1 MEINYRKT
9 KFLKVAATISQCP
22 DQDLPEIVLCG
33 KSNVGKSSLVNAI
46 ADNKKLARVSQTPG
60 KTREVV
66 YFEADGKLL
75 IADLPGYGYAKASKE
90 VKERFSKLCDDYF
103 RSGRH
108 IDLVLCLIDIRHEP
122 STNDINMI
130 EFLNNNGLPYFV
142 VFTKCDKLSKML
154 FLPSHQTKN
163 QVSKIFVML
172 LPSSFSKTK
181 NRLINILHFVHFYI
195 ELLFLLFNTYISKK
209 AGVNHDVFYL

>member
-9 KFLKVAATISQCP
+9 KFLKVAATIAQCP
-22 DQDLPEIVLCG
+22 DQGLPEIVLCG

-46 ADNKKLARVSQTPG
+46 ADNRKLARVSQSPG

-142 VFTKCDKLSKML
+142 VFTKCDKLSKM
-154 FLPSHQTKN
+154 
-163 QVSKIFVML
+163 QVSKQINMMSKHLYFKEGCSVFAISSDKKSGIKDLCDAITEFV
-172 LPSSFSKTK
+172 F
-181 NRLINILHFVHFYI
+181 
-195 ELLFLLFNTYISKK
+195 
-209 AGVNHDVFYL
+209 

>member
-22 DQDLPEIVLCG
+22 DQGLPEIVLCG

-46 ADNKKLARVSQTPG
+46 ADNRKLARVSQTPG

-142 VFTKCDKLSKML
+142 VFTKCDKLSKM
-154 FLPSHQTKN
+154 
-163 QVSKIFVML
+163 QVSKQIAMMAKHLDFKEGCSVFAISSDKKSGIKDLCDAVTEFV
-172 LPSSFSKTK
+172 F
-181 NRLINILHFVHFYI
+181 
-195 ELLFLLFNTYISKK
+195 
-209 AGVNHDVFYL
+209 